1 MSLLSGIMLSCKQ
14 CESIFMRAIVA
25 LKYDYGIRERGLSFE
40 HYTFYDALVNMGHD
54 VLYFDIGEL
63 HQKYG
68 FEKMNRRLAEVVRAE
83 ARSHLL
89 CIVSLFR
96 SRHDARHFQ

>member
-1 MSLLSGIMLSCKQ
+1 MARLLY
-14 CESIFMRAIVA
+14 VA

-40 HYTFYDALVNMGHD
+40 HHTFYDALVNMGHD

-68 FEKMNRRLAEVVRAE
+68 FEK
-83 ARSHLL
+83 LL
-89 CIVSLFR
+89 IVLVS
-96 SRHDARHFQ
+96 SRIKKFT